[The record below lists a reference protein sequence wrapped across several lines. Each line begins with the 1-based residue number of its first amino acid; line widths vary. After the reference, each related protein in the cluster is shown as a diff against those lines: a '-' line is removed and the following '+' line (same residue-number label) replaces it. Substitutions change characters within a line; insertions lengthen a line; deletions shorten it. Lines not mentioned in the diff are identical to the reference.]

1 MLPRICKTF
10 QDVLLELSDTVRVS
24 KTAEVVVLQARQNL
38 EQVEQRLPL
47 VDVKYLC
54 FADDLRDFIVN
65 TLLVFVEPE
74 LDGSLSG
81 LSQLCLIR
89 L

>member
-54 FADDLRDFIVN
+54 FADDLCDFIVN
-65 TLLVFVEPE
+65 TLLVFVEPK